1 VQDSVL
7 LIYSW
12 QTAVSEALNKLNPF
26 VSQNK
31 LKFQLRVHTLRF
43 ETATWNQIN
52 SPTCDLCDTND
63 VQDEQHDLFHCAN
76 PHVISLR
83 RKYAYLFPPTG
94 AHGVF
99 TFLSQNNNKLHF
111 FSMN

>member
-1 VQDSVL
+1 ML

-83 RKYAYLFPPTG
+83 TKYA
-94 AHGVF
+94 
-99 TFLSQNNNKLHF
+99 FLLPQQGEAAQEMLPYRGSCSRDVYFLEKEQ
-111 FSMN
+111 